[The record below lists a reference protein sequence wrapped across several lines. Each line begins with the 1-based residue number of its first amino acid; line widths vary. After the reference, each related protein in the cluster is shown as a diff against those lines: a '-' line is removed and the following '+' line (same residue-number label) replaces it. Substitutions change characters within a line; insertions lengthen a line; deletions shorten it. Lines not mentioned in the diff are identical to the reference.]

1 MAVPTNKIKLASI
14 VAVAENGV
22 IGKDNAMPWHI
33 PSEFAYFR
41 RMTLGKPIIMGRKS
55 FESLGSKPLP
65 KRPNIIVTRDPS
77 WRAPDVMACTSLED
91 AIATARRIATGR
103 GVDTIF
109 ITGGAEIYKLAMP
122 LIDTLYLTEIHLS
135 PEGTT
140 FFPEFDRSQFVETS
154 RLEQPQQDGEEAGY
168 TITVLER
175 KKGA

>member
-1 MAVPTNKIKLASI
+1 MAVPTNKITLASI
-14 VAVAENGV
+14 VAVAQNGV
-22 IGKDNAMPWHI
+22 IGKDNGMPWHI

-65 KRPNIIVTRDPS
+65 KRTNIVVTRDPS

-140 FFPEFDRSQFVETS
+140 FFPEFDRSQFVETG
-154 RLEQPQQDGEEAGY
+154 RLEQPQIEGEEAGY

-175 KKGA
+175 KKEA

>member
-1 MAVPTNKIKLASI
+1 MNTKKDPIKLASI

-22 IGKDNAMPWHI
+22 IGRDNAMAWNI

-55 FESLGSKPLP
+55 FDALGGKPLP
-65 KRPNIIVTRDPS
+65 KRTNIIVTRDPN
-77 WRAPDVMACTSLED
+77 WRANDVIACTSLED
-91 AIATARRIATGR
+91 AIASARRIAAGR
-103 GVDTIF
+103 GVDTVF
-109 ITGGAEIYKLAMP
+109 IAGGAEIYRLAMP

-140 FFPEFDRSQFVETS
+140 FFPEFDRSEFVETN
-154 RLEQPQQDGEEAGY
+154 RMEQPCQEGEDAGY

>member
-14 VAVAENGV
+14 VAVADNGV
-22 IGKDNAMPWHI
+22 IGNNNAMPWRI

-65 KRPNIIVTRDPS
+65 KRPNIIVTRDPK
-77 WRAPDVMACTSLED
+77 WRADDVLACTSLED

-122 LIDTLYLTEIHLS
+122 LIDTLYLTEVHLR

-140 FFPEFDRSQFVETS
+140 FFPDFDRSQFTETS
-154 RLEQPQQDGEEAGY
+154 RMEQPQQEGEDAAY

-175 KKGA
+175 KKEA

>member
-22 IGKDNAMPWHI
+22 IGKDNAMAWHI

-65 KRPNIIVTRDPS
+65 KRTNIVVTRDPS

-109 ITGGAEIYKLAMP
+109 ITGGAEIYKQAMP